1 MSTSAP
7 PSLRAAAPS
16 LLRRRPA
23 TSAAAAA
30 ALAGLSLAAALA
42 ELSAPL
48 RDARPLDEDV
58 PADRFDPR
66 AASEYWGRRPA
77 SVARRL
83 GEVVSRLGPVAGEYL
98 AAYQVRPRLAPLLGG
113 VSKNKDLKLEE
124 EEELRRQTALAKKL
138 RSALTSLGP
147 TFVKVGQQLSI
158 RPDVVPPAVLHE
170 LQRLCDAVPPFDDA
184 IAMGVLGEELRAAAA
199 NGERKRRRG
208 GGGEDP
214 AIEDDVDSRRK
225 GNQKEEDADVSND
238 NDILLST
245 FESTPRLVASASLGQ
260 VYKARLRSTGEDV
273 AVKVQRPDILETV
286 SLDLYLLLCY
296 GRLVDGLCSVLTNQV
311 PYHESFLADF
321 AAGAYMELN
330 YEVEGSNQEYFRSEL
345 GRRKGAVGER
355 VVVPR
360 VHGEYTTRRVLVSEW
375 IDGTPLA
382 RSSPEQ
388 IRRLIPVGV
397 ELFLTQLLDIG
408 RFHADPHPGNLYV
421 TKSRVDGETP
431 VLCLLDFGLVATVTE
446 DERAGMTKAIVNLL
460 RGDYD
465 ALISA
470 DAKTLGFLPDEV
482 DVTDLRPVLETI
494 LRRGLL
500 ESGSD
505 MNDRRRNLM
514 AISDEL
520 NEVFFRYPFSVPPFF
535 ALVTRGLG
543 LLEGIALAGDPDF
556 DIFRA
561 SYPYATR
568 RAVEAFGSGVGG
580 GGDVAWSMMPRWV
593 CNVAGRWG

>member
-1 MSTSAP
+1 MTAP
-7 PSLRAAAPS
+7 PSLRAATAKS
-16 LLRRRPA
+16 FLRRRPA
-23 TSAAAAA
+23 SSVLAAAAGA
-30 ALAGLSLAAALA
+30 AVLIERTAS
-42 ELSAPL
+42 L
-48 RDARPLDEDV
+48 RDARPLEEAV
-58 PADRFDPR
+58 PSDRFDPR
-66 AASEYWGRRPA
+66 AVSEYWSNRPV
-77 SVARRL
+77 SVACRL
-83 GEVVSRLGPVAGEYL
+83 GTVVCGLGPVAGDYL
-98 AAYQVRPRLAPLLGG
+98 AAYQIRPRLAPLLGWSG
-113 VSKNKDLKLEE
+113 GDGNKDED
-124 EEELRRQTALAKKL
+124 EELRRQTALARKL
-138 RSALTSLGP
+138 RSALTNLGP
-147 TFVKVGQQLSI
+147 TFVKVGQQISI

-170 LQRLCDAVPPFDDA
+170 LQRLCDAVPPFDDK
-184 IAMGVLGEELRAAAA
+184 IAMGVLREELERAASK
-199 NGERKRRRG
+199 ERKRKRR
-208 GGGEDP
+208 EDGHDENEEL
-214 AIEDDVDSRRK
+214 AIK
-225 GNQKEEDADVSND
+225 GDINDRPNDNLEEEQQEDASNS
-238 NDILLST
+238 NNILLEV

-260 VYKARLRSTGEDV
+260 VYRARLRSTDQDV

-286 SLDLYLLLCY
+286 SLDLFLLLSY
-296 GRLVDGLCSVLTNQV
+296 GRLVDKVCSVLTNQV
-311 PYHESFLADF
+311 PYHESFLTDF

-330 YEVEGSNQEYFRSEL
+330 YENEGSNQEYFRSEL
-345 GRRKGAVGER
+345 RKRKGTKDR

-421 TKSRVDGETP
+421 TKSKEDGTTP
-431 VLCLLDFGLVATVTE
+431 VLCLLDFGLVAKVSQ
-446 DERAGMTKAIVNLL
+446 DERESMTRAIVNLL

-465 ALISA
+465 ALIST
-470 DAKTLGFLPDEV
+470 DAKSLGFLPPDA

-568 RAVEAFGSGVGG
+568 RAVEAFGSMAGS
-580 GGDVAWSMMPRWV
+580 DAWRLPRWV
-593 CNVAGRWG
+593 CNVAGR